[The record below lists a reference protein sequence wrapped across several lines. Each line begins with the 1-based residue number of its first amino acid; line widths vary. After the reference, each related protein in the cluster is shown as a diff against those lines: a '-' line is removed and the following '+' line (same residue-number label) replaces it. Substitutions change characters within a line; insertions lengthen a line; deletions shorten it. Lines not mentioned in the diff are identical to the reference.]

1 MDIIYILINSR
12 YKQQSRTLECLEAW
26 MLYSQRPSR
35 IIPPIIVLKGCL
47 MFYWIIRIIFQI
59 MSYLPVRLGRVLGK
73 TLGIILSAI
82 PLPRLR
88 VSLDNI
94 RQTLGG
100 SMTDSE
106 MHKLDRKVFKHF
118 GQTLFE
124 LPHIFR
130 LNNKNLDRYVRFEG
144 VENLTKALSKGK
156 GVFLLSGHLGNW
168 EIMSAALSIR
178 FGGLSAIASPQHS
191 PAIERLISELRTRFG
206 MEVIPKQN
214 GLKIMIST
222 IKQNRIVGILLDLN
236 AKWHQGVFVDF
247 LGRQS
252 CTNKGLALMT
262 LKMETPIVPVFSVRR
277 EDGLYHITLCEEIN
291 LIRTGN
297 RIADVEDN
305 TALFTSIIETNVKKH
320 PDQWLWFHRRWKTL
334 PYCPLPGDFF
344 S

>member
-1 MDIIYILINSR
+1 
-12 YKQQSRTLECLEAW
+12 
-26 MLYSQRPSR
+26 
-35 IIPPIIVLKGCL
+35 
-47 MFYWIIRIIFQI
+47 
-59 MSYLPVRLGRVLGK
+59 
-73 TLGIILSAI
+73 
-82 PLPRLR
+82 
-88 VSLDNI
+88 
-94 RQTLGG
+94 
-100 SMTDSE
+100 
-106 MHKLDRKVFKHF
+106 
-118 GQTLFE
+118 
-124 LPHIFR
+124 
-130 LNNKNLDRYVRFEG
+130 
-144 VENLTKALSKGK
+144 
-156 GVFLLSGHLGNW
+156 
-168 EIMSAALSIR
+168 
-178 FGGLSAIASPQHS
+178 
-191 PAIERLISELRTRFG
+191 

-277 EDGLYHITLCEEIN
+277 EDGLYHITLGEEIN

-305 TALFTSIIETNVKKH
+305 TALFTSIIQTNVKKH